1 MLDCKLVNTPMDVGA
16 KLSKIM
22 EDEDEEKVD
31 STMFKSLVRS
41 SRYLTCTWL
50 DILFGVGIVSCFM
63 EAKRILCSLKGTFKL
78 SNLILNSHDG
88 S

>member
-1 MLDCKLVNTPMDVGA
+1 MTDIGLMYYYLGIQVIQMKKGIFFFQERYTKKLLKKFNMLDCKLVNAPMDVGA

-41 SRYLTCTWL
+41 SRYLTCT
-50 DILFGVGIVSCFM
+50 
-63 EAKRILCSLKGTFKL
+63 
-78 SNLILNSHDG
+78 
-88 S
+88 